1 VDPVLHPLHLG
12 ARLTPA
18 EVHNAIRHL
27 RRVDPMMKSLIK
39 SHGVIA
45 LSTIKND
52 FDTLASIII
61 GQQLSGKAADTIF
74 ARIRTA
80 AGSGRLTAVKL
91 ANCTDAKLQ
100 KAGVS
105 RPKINALRSLTEHV
119 QMRKLQ
125 VSKLAMLRDEVVF
138 EKITQVKGMGPW
150 SAQMYLMFVLAR
162 PDIFPEKDLGIRKAI
177 VRHYGVELSPKS
189 LEKITTCWRP
199 YRTIACLY
207 LWRSLNNR
215 P

>member
-1 VDPVLHPLHLG
+1 M
-12 ARLTPA
+12 TSS
-18 EVHNAIRHL
+18 EIKNAIRRL
-27 RRVDPMMKSLIK
+27 RRVDPVMKSLIK
-39 SHGVIA
+39 SHGIIP
-45 LSTIKND
+45 LSTTPND
-52 FDTLASIII
+52 FDTLAGIII

-74 ARIRTA
+74 ARIRAA
-80 AGSGRLTAVKL
+80 AGGGRLTAGRL
-91 ANCTDAKLQ
+91 AKCTDTKLQ

-119 QMRKLQ
+119 QTRKLQ
-125 VSKLAMLRDEVVF
+125 VSRLAILPDEVVF
-138 EKITQVKGMGPW
+138 EKITQVKGMGSW
-150 SAQMYLMFVLAR
+150 SAQMYLMFVLGR

-177 VRHYGVELSPKS
+177 VRLYGIELSPET
-189 LEKITTCWRP
+189 LEKITACWRP

>member
-1 VDPVLHPLHLG
+1 
-12 ARLTPA
+12 LTPA

-105 RPKINALRSLTEHV
+105 RPKINALRALTEHV
-119 QMRKLQ
+119 QRRKLQ

>member
-1 VDPVLHPLHLG
+1 LIATEIHVAL
-12 ARLTPA
+12 
-18 EVHNAIRHL
+18 RHL
-27 RRVDPMMKSLIK
+27 RRVDPVMKSLIK
-39 SHGVIA
+39 SHGVIPVP
-45 LSTIKND
+45 TTKND
-52 FDTLASIII
+52 FDTLAGIII

-74 ARIRTA
+74 ARIRTT
-80 AGSGRLTAVKL
+80 AGSGRLTARKL
-91 ANCTDAKLQ
+91 ANCSDAKLQ

-119 QMRKLQ
+119 QTRKLQ
-125 VSKLAMLRDEVVF
+125 VSKLAMLPDENIF

-162 PDIFPEKDLGIRKAI
+162 PDVFPEKDLGIRKAI
-177 VRHYGVELSPKS
+177 VKHYGVDLTPDS

>member
-1 VDPVLHPLHLG
+1 
-12 ARLTPA
+12 
-18 EVHNAIRHL
+18 
-27 RRVDPMMKSLIK
+27 MKSLIK
-39 SHGVIA
+39 SHGVIP
-45 LSTIKND
+45 LSTTKND
-52 FDTLASIII
+52 FDTLAGIII

-74 ARIRTA
+74 ARVRTA
-80 AGSGRLTAVKL
+80 AGGGRLTAAKL

-105 RPKINALRSLTEHV
+105 RPKINALRSLVEHV
-119 QMRKLQ
+119 QTRKLQ
-125 VSKLAMLRDEVVF
+125 VSRLAMLPDEVVF

-162 PDIFPEKDLGIRKAI
+162 PDVFPERDLGIRKAI
-177 VRHYGVELSPKS
+177 VKHYGTDLTSGS
-189 LEKITTCWRP
+189 LEKVTACWRP

-207 LWRSLNNR
+207 LWRSLDNR